1 MDGTRWIPNGWQ
13 LQVENM
19 SDEELHR
26 KHLAAMNKFVMQPD
40 WPKIKKDDSL
50 WRVVDKLG
58 TEMRTRMAA
67 E

>member
-1 MDGTRWIPNGWQ
+1 M
-13 LQVENM
+13 ENM

-40 WPKIKKDDSL
+40 WPKIKKDDPL
-50 WRVVDKLG
+50 WRVVEKLG
-58 TEMRTRMAA
+58 AEMRTRMAA

>member
-1 MDGTRWIPNGWQ
+1 MDGIKWSPDGLQ
-13 LQVENM
+13 LLMENM

-26 KHLAAMNKFVMQPD
+26 KHLAALNKFVMQPD
-40 WPKIKKDDSL
+40 WPKIKKDDPL

-58 TEMRTRMAA
+58 TEMRIRMAA